1 MNELDLSES
10 LQDLI
15 RVILVPNDERISLEQ
30 IIAILDGKQA
40 PKLGPI
46 AKKIKERH
54 LVMRQRFDKMHGK
67 VVRPENILQEELK
80 DT

>member
-30 IIAILDGKQA
+30 IIAILDGKQE

-54 LVMRQRFDKMHGK
+54 FVMRQRFDKMHGK

>member
-1 MNELDLSES
+1 MNELDLTES

-30 IIAILDGKQA
+30 IIAILDGKQE

-67 VVRPENILQEELK
+67 VVRPENILQEESK